1 MKTRPLNE
9 HTLRSTPSSDTEWL
23 MQAGDP
29 PVVDVAHIEAVE
41 AAVNNMSESM
51 QDVIRAIYYEQIPY
65 SELGERL
72 GCSKTQ
78 AWRKAKQAEA
88 ALRAALEG
96 NTTIMDRYKLYD
108 FDTWDDAAW
117 AIIQSYDQIAPRA
130 GNIELIEWCGSKL
143 VTCVRDGDKFE
154 SYMFNSIASE
164 CVAELKDRGRWQAGD
179 FHMLLCS
186 KQADYGHNNILA
198 FGLTGV
204 AVRMHDKIARL
215 KNLLNRVALN
225 EPMLDTWYD
234 LIGYSV
240 IAEMLFQDTFTLNL
254 KENQ

>member
-1 MKTRPLNE
+1 MKHKPLNE
-9 HTLRSTPSSDTEWL
+9 YTLRSSPSSETEWL
-23 MQAGDP
+23 MQRGDHEEG
-29 PVVDVAHIEAVE
+29 DMSHIFAVE

-51 QDVIRAIYYEQIPY
+51 QEVIRAIYYEQIPY

-88 ALRAALEG
+88 ALRAALQG
-96 NTTIMDRYKLYD
+96 DTVIMDRYDL
-108 FDTWDDAAW
+108 FSTWDDAAW
-117 AIIQSYDQIAPRA
+117 SVIQSYDQIGPRA
-130 GNIELIEWCGSKL
+130 GDVGLIVWCGDKL
-143 VTCVRDGDKFE
+143 AAVVRGEAKEFE
-154 SYMFNSIASE
+154 SYMFNSIANE
-164 CVAELKDRGRWQAGD
+164 CVAELKDRGRWAPAD

-204 AVRMHDKIARL
+204 AVRIHDKIARL
-215 KNLLNRVALN
+215 INLKGRAALN

-234 LIGYSV
+234 LIGYAV